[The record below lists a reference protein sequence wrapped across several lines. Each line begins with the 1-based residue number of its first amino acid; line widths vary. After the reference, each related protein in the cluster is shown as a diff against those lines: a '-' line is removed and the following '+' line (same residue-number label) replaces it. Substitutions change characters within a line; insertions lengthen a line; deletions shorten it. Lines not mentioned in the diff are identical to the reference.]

1 MASPGF
7 MQSGVSRQLFEQW
20 CDSDKN
26 GVIIAGERRCFLIAQ
41 FYHNINSMLLLIGC
55 DSIIFIVSFKLFNIT
70 YHH

>member
-26 GVIIAGERRCFLIAQ
+26 GVIIAGERVYLIVAQ
-41 FYHNINSMLLLIGC
+41 FYQNINSLLLLIVC
-55 DSIIFIVSFKLFNIT
+55 DSIIFIGPFKLFNIT